1 MFKNYLAIAT
11 IILSQTLSAQ
21 ITLSRSAN
29 APSVGDSFRY
39 IIEANVLYHPGSAG
53 ANDLWDF
60 SGIVGSPLDYTY
72 HDVSN
77 SSQAFYFPNANLLE
91 DINGTENFLRVDSSG
106 ASIEGSYDSASYRSI
121 YSDGED
127 FIRFPLSFGDRRRAN
142 GTYSHHALIA
152 NQYFNYSENIRIDA
166 DGYGD
171 LILPFDTIHNVL
183 RVRVINIVTENTT
196 SPWTHD
202 DYTDTICYWYNAFTR
217 NFIAKSS
224 LRYRRG
230 SYWHDYIMY
239 MDQSDLKTNWI
250 GLEEKALVSKQLE
263 FYPNPARDLLYVENP
278 SRKKIAL
285 EIYSISGALLTIQDV
300 EKGRNQIDLSHL
312 KSGLYLLKYIQGKQA
327 YSERLVIE

>member
-1 MFKNYLAIAT
+1 MFKNYLALAT

-29 APSVGDSFRY
+29 APSVGDTFRY
-39 IIEANVLYHPGSAG
+39 IIESNVLYHPGSAS

-77 SSQAFYFPNANLLE
+77 SSQAFYFPNANLVQE
-91 DINGTENFLRVDSSG
+91 IDGTESFLRVDSSG
-106 ASIEGSYDSASYRSI
+106 AYIEGNYDSVYYRTI
-121 YSDGED
+121 FSDGQD
-127 FIRFPLSFGDRRRAN
+127 YVRFPLSFGDRKRAN
-142 GTYSHHALIA
+142 GAYVRNTFLS
-152 NQYFNYSENIRIDA
+152 NQYFNYSGNIRIDA

-171 LILPFDTIHNVL
+171 LILPYDTIHNVL
-183 RVRVINIVTENTT
+183 RVRVINIYTENVT
-196 SPWTHD
+196 SPWTPN

-217 NFIAKSS
+217 NFIASS
-224 LRYRRG
+224 YLRYRRG

-250 GLEEKALVSKQLE
+250 GLEEKALVSEQLE